1 MTTERKSYSSN
12 KFQLELPYLIEVQKA
27 SYEQFL
33 QADIPQERRLDAG
46 LQRVFKD
53 IFPITDPNGLFSLE
67 YEKYYFG
74 IPKYSIPE
82 CRERGL
88 TYSME
93 LYATLALRVF
103 EKDGEDTKLKEEVKN
118 DVLICELPIMTEN
131 GTFIVNGAE
140 RVVVSQLHRSPG
152 VSFDEELQP
161 NGRSDY
167 KSRIIPHRGAW
178 VEFNIEN
185 DVLYLVIDR
194 KKKIAATAM
203 LRSIGFETTQDI
215 LNLFYKK
222 SEEVNIAEE
231 SEKFNDDGV
240 CVLIDRVI
248 FKDVIDES
256 TGEVIVDANTVIDDK
271 KLERLRESSVKTVTL
286 LSKEEENLLIHNTL
300 ANDKTKTREEAL
312 RLIYS
317 VTHQQ
322 QDDSPNMT
330 VAEDFFNNLFLDDPR
345 KYDLGEV
352 GRYRLN
358 AKVYTPKIIALL
370 KEVGEQFNMEKELAL
385 PELTRTTMSKADF
398 LAVIEYMVGL
408 YDGEDGYAK
417 DDIDHLGNRRVRSV
431 GELLQTQLR
440 LGIARLE
447 RLIKERMGTQDPME
461 ITPSAL
467 INIRPVSAVIR
478 EFFGSGSIAGFQL
491 IQESWPVDPMIIF
504 ILPPG
509 GFFVFGMLIAVANRL
524 AEKKGKPK
532 AELHGCESCP
542 MAASCSLINSG
553 ENCDVKEATVK

>member
-88 TYSME
+88 TYNME
-93 LYATLALRVF
+93 LYATLALRIF

-300 ANDKTKTREEAL
+300 TNDKTKTREEAL

-358 AKVYTPKIIALL
+358 AKVYTPKIVALL
-370 KEVGEQFNMEKELAL
+370 KEIGEQLKEF
-385 PELTRTTMSKADF
+385 RK
-398 LAVIEYMVGL
+398 
-408 YDGEDGYAK
+408 
-417 DDIDHLGNRRVRSV
+417 
-431 GELLQTQLR
+431 
-440 LGIARLE
+440 
-447 RLIKERMGTQDPME
+447 
-461 ITPSAL
+461 
-467 INIRPVSAVIR
+467 
-478 EFFGSGSIAGFQL
+478 
-491 IQESWPVDPMIIF
+491 
-504 ILPPG
+504 
-509 GFFVFGMLIAVANRL
+509 
-524 AEKKGKPK
+524 
-532 AELHGCESCP
+532 
-542 MAASCSLINSG
+542 
-553 ENCDVKEATVK
+553 